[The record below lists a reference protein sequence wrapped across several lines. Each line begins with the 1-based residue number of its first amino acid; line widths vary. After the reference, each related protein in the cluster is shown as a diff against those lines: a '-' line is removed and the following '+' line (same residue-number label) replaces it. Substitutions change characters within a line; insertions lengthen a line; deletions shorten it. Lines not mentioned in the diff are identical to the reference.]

1 MKKILFCLA
10 AGFAALTAS
19 AQYTH
24 PDNKNVDMLRH
35 SVRHTAKSRTEI
47 VIPQVNGYTV
57 YKADLHTHTMFSDG
71 QVTPEWRVM
80 EAWYD
85 GLDVVAIT
93 DHIEYRPYEVK
104 MVEFLTDYVKKNAKA
119 ENYDIVFKETG
130 NEDIHVDLN
139 HSVKLAQAATKNYP
153 VLVIPGTEVTR
164 PYKNIGHFNALFTT
178 DNNAIPDNDPMQ
190 ALRNAKAQGALVQY
204 NHPGWLRTSLDMTE
218 FEINA
223 YKENL
228 IDGIEVMNGP
238 EFYPK
243 AIDRARE
250 QNLFLSANTDIHGT
264 TDVDYAGASVG
275 RNMTLVFAKEKTL
288 EAMREALEAHRTLA
302 YAFDQIAGDEDLLKA
317 LFQASVKAQFVRVD
331 SKGRTIFNLTNFSS
345 IPYAVKVN
353 DGNVHWIG
361 AFSAVQ
367 FKATDPNVTVLNMWS
382 GENSHPQIPVQF

>member
-1 MKKILFCLA
+1 MKKFLFCLA

-24 PDNKNVDMLRH
+24 PDNKNVDMLKH
-35 SVRHTAKSRTEI
+35 SIRYDSKSRTEI
-47 VIPQVNGYTV
+47 IIPQVNGYNV
-57 YKADLHTHTMFSDG
+57 YKADLHTHTIFSDG
-71 QVTPEWRVM
+71 QTTPEWRVI

-93 DHIEYRPYEVK
+93 DHIEYRPYEAK
-104 MVEFLTDYVKKNAKA
+104 MVEFLTDYVKKNVKA

-139 HSVKLAQAATKNYP
+139 HSVKLAQEATKNYP

-178 DNNAIPDNDPMQ
+178 DNNKIPADDPMQ
-190 ALRNAKAQGALVQY
+190 ALRNAKAQGALIQY

-223 YKENL
+223 YKEKL

-250 QNLFLSANTDIHGT
+250 QGLFIAANTDIHSVT
-264 TDVDYAGASVG
+264 ETDYAGASVG
-275 RNMTLVFAKEKTL
+275 RNMTLIFAKEKTL
-288 EAMREALEAHRTLA
+288 EAMRGALEAHRTLA

-367 FKATDPNVTVLNMWS
+367 FKATDPKVTVLNMWS